1 MLCLYKK
8 KHILW
13 FLVLYIG
20 MLILYEMITKLKW
33 EAFWKINDINLYRDE
48 LASLETLK
56 EHLNNRKTEESIQ
69 MFQEFKS
76 KVSHLESDFNKFV
89 ATCLISSQVCQYF
102 ENFVNMVKLLKQP
115 ISADRSGGWKGH
127 LQAVQNILPIFRAF
141 DSINYLRYG

>member
-1 MLCLYKK
+1 
-8 KHILW
+8 
-13 FLVLYIG
+13 

-69 MFQEFKS
+69 MFHEFKS
-76 KVSHLESDFNKFV
+76 KMSYLESDFNKFV
-89 ATCLISSQVCQYF
+89 AICLISSQVCQYF
-102 ENFVNMVKLLKQP
+102 ENFVNMLKLLKQL
-115 ISADRSGGWKGH
+115 ISADRSGDWKSY
-127 LQAVQNILPIFRAF
+127 LQAVQNILSIFRAF